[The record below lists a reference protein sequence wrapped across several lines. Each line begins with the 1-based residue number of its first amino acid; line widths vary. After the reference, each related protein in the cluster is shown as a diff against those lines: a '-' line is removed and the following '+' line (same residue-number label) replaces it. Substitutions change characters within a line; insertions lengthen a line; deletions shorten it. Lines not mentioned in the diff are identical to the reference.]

1 MRKLCFGGSFNPV
14 HYGHLVP
21 SRAAADAAGFDRV
34 ILIPNAVSPH
44 KLRQPD
50 DMASPEDRLAMCRL
64 AADCTP
70 GFDVED
76 LEMRRE
82 PPSYTIDTVR
92 ELKRRGW
99 TSVNW
104 LIGADQVP
112 KLPAWREPEALL
124 REVEF
129 VVIARPGWSSD
140 WESLP
145 REYQFLRERVVQA
158 PLVNI
163 SATDIRRRVAA
174 GEAIDELVPP
184 AVARY
189 IRQKGLY
196 RPS

>member
-1 MRKLCFGGSFNPV
+1 MRNLCFGGSFNPV
-14 HYGHLVP
+14 HNGHLIV

-34 ILIPNAVSPH
+34 VLLPSAVPPH

-50 DMASPEDRLAMCRL
+50 MADADDRLAMCRL
-64 AADCTP
+64 AADATP
-70 GFDVED
+70 GFDVDD
-76 LEMRRE
+76 LEMRR
-82 PPSYTIDTVR
+82 PGPSYTIDTAR

-129 VVIARPGWSSD
+129 VVIARPGWSFD

-174 GEAIDELVPP
+174 SEPIDDLVPP

-189 IRQKGLY
+189 VERKGLY
-196 RPS
+196 HPR